1 MSGSLS
7 DSLSPPDT
15 TVASDKPYHSKR
27 PHKKSRAGC
36 KNCKAR
42 KVKCDEARPICRS
55 CKLRKNECV
64 YPDIPEPASAAASS
78 KPRSAPD
85 SVDNAPTSSASPS
98 SAFEEWCNGGGHSH
112 TPAQSNALVRAS
124 TASSTTPHVTDACPP
139 ELKND
144 LQLLREPLF
153 RPAVARDDFDMRL
166 LWFYTTATCSSFS
179 IEYAADRPVETIM
192 RTRIVHHAFQTP
204 FLMQSLFALAALH
217 LQNLNQEIDPK
228 RALAYRATSFEGYRK
243 AVAEA
248 DPETFPAMITNSLI
262 LTALSSQAFRDADGK
277 DLYIVDWMIV
287 WRGIGLII
295 QTMGFER
302 FLASGLQTLF
312 YRPPM
317 DLDDAAKH
325 IPNTLL
331 YMVSSIP
338 ESDPDFQETQTYY
351 DTLKYLGAL
360 YQNLHDGGLG
370 PIMVLRII
378 TWFTF
383 IPNGFVELGRQRRP
397 RALVIIAF
405 YAAFLKLANSVW
417 WIKGIGQRTL
427 RDVCRHL
434 GPEWSYVLNMPMH
447 AINTEDREDLVRLIL
462 ADPEWLSADKPATED
477 PLAAAVDEHPT
488 WTVFLGKEVD
498 LSCNFELHAPDG
510 ELMP

>member
-1 MSGSLS
+1 MSPS
-7 DSLSPPDT
+7 DA
-15 TVASDKPYHSKR
+15 TVASDRPYHAKR

-55 CKLRKNECV
+55 CNLRKNECV
-64 YPDIPEPASAAASS
+64 YPGPANPTDSS

-85 SVDNAPTSSASPS
+85 RVDNAPTRSESPT
-98 SAFEEWCNGGGHSH
+98 SAFEECCNGHSYVSAH
-112 TPAQSNALVRAS
+112 SNALLCAS
-124 TASSTTPHVTDACPP
+124 TAPHVTDACPL

-153 RPAVARDDFDMRL
+153 RPAIARDDFEMRL

-179 IEYAADRPVETIM
+179 FEYAAERPVETIM
-192 RTRIVHHAFQTP
+192 RTRIVYHAFQTP
-204 FLMQSLFALAALH
+204 FLMQSLLALAALH

-243 AVAEA
+243 AVEEA
-248 DPETFPAMITNSLI
+248 DPETFPAMIINSLL

-302 FLASGLQTLF
+302 FLSSGLKSLF

-317 DLDDAAKH
+317 DLDDTAKH
-325 IPNTLL
+325 IPNILL
-331 YMVSSIP
+331 YMITSIP

-360 YQNLHDGGLG
+360 YQSLHDGGFG
-370 PIMVLRII
+370 PLMALRII

-383 IPNGFVELGRQRRP
+383 IPHGFVELGRQRRP
-397 RALVIIAF
+397 RALVIIAY
-405 YAAFLKLANSVW
+405 YAAFVKLANSVW
-417 WIKGIGQRTL
+417 WIRGIGQRTL
-427 RDVCRHL
+427 RDICRHL
-434 GPEWSYVLNMPMH
+434 GPEWSCFLNSLNGSPR
-447 AINTEDREDLVRLIL
+447 TSLRRKIL
-462 ADPEWLSADKPATED
+462 WLPPYTDT
-477 PLAAAVDEHPT
+477 L
-488 WTVFLGKEVD
+488 LGPV
-498 LSCNFELHAPDG
+498 S
-510 ELMP
+510 